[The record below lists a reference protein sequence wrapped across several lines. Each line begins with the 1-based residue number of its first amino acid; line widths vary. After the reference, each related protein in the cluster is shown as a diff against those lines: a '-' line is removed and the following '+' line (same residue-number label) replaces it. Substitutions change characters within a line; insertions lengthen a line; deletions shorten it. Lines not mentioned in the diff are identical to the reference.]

1 MDDLDELAE
10 ILTGLRLALCR
21 LALDLGLFAVRVTAL
36 KSDTRVIR
44 IPRHL
49 VRLDR
54 QELSNN

>member
-1 MDDLDELAE
+1 MDDLEELAG
-10 ILTGLRLALCR
+10 ILTELRLALRR